1 MLLQV
6 AYLQHKDILW
16 LKIKVGK
23 MYVKQIIKLI
33 LVDLLISKYRLE
45 YEIINK
51 RDNKDHDNDQYHN
64 DKRQ

>member
-16 LKIKVGK
+16 LKIKVCK
-23 MYVKQIIKLI
+23 MYVKQIIKHI